1 MLMENDSHALL
12 FQVKLKTLSVSWM
25 SFKPPRKTKSHL
37 KAKGRHWVRGELS
50 SRFIPQHEALICV
63 FLCTLCRRR

>member
-1 MLMENDSHALL
+1 MLMEKDSFTWKSKAW
-12 FQVKLKTLSVSWM
+12 LKTLSVSWM

-50 SRFIPQHEALICV
+50 SRFIPQHEALICE